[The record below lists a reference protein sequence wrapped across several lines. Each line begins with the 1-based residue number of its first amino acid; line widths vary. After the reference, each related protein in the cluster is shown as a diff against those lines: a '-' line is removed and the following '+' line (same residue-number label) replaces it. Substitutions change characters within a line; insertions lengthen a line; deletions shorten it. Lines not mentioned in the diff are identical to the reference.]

1 MNFVCCSIIK
11 KNKQNNCVIELLST
25 LFQKNIAVICSHY
38 LLKMKILIIG
48 YGNMGKTYANSF
60 ISSRFIKPEDIY
72 VLVRAHSVVS
82 DSVIPEANFFREAT
96 EKLGDFDIVMVAVK
110 PQDFVVLATTIKP
123 FLKESQIVFSV
134 MAGITLVAL
143 TAQLSCVKV
152 VRSMPNIPTQIG
164 MGMTV
169 FTAAPAVDRKELF
182 IIQNLINTTGKSMYV
197 ENESLIDAATAISG
211 SGPAYVFYF
220 MQSMIQAAVA
230 LGFTE
235 SEAELLVNQTF
246 MGSVAIQNSYS
257 LSNAE
262 WIAKVASKGG
272 TTEQALLVFQNGN
285 LESTIIK
292 AIQAANDR
300 ALALGS

>member
-1 MNFVCCSIIK
+1 
-11 KNKQNNCVIELLST
+11 
-25 LFQKNIAVICSHY
+25 
-38 LLKMKILIIG
+38 MKVLIVG

-60 ISSRFIKPEDIY
+60 ISSRFIKPEDIF
-72 VLVRAHSVVS
+72 VLVRNENFEAVESNIPKGNFSHVS
-82 DSVIPEANFFREAT
+82 N
-96 EKLGDFDIVMVAVK
+96 EKISDFDIVILAVK
-110 PQDFVVLATTIKP
+110 PQDFDALADSVKP

-134 MAGITLVAL
+134 MAGITIAKLE
-143 TAQLSCVKV
+143 AQLSCSKI

-169 FTAAPAVDRKELF
+169 FTASANVDRKELF
-182 IIQNLINTTGKSMYV
+182 IIQNLINTTGKSLYV
-197 ENESLIDAATAISG
+197 ENEKLIDAATAISG

-220 MQSMIQAAVA
+220 MQSMIKAAVD
-230 LGFTE
+230 LGFNE

-272 TTEQALLVFQNGN
+272 TTERALQVFENGS
-285 LESTIIK
+285 LENTIVNAVK
-292 AIQAANDR
+292 AANDR
-300 ALALGS
+300 ALELGS